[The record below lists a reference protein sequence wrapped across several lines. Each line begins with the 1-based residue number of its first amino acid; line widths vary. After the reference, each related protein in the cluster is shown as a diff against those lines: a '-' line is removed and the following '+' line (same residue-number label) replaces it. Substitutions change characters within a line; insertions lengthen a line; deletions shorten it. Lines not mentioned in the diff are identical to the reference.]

1 MRIIFDCFKL
11 IKGTGKSI
19 GIYNVAL
26 ELITQLVLE
35 QKTTSSKDIVNS
47 EIVVLG
53 NSINKVDFAMDGVEF
68 HEITKYD
75 PKNKKQCLYWELVY
89 VVKVAKKLKGD
100 RLFFPRGFSALNHS
114 IKDII
119 LVHDCIPFYYNE
131 HFPGFFNKFENHYI
145 MSRLKSS
152 VKNSYK
158 VITISESSK
167 KDISHYCKRKTD
179 DISVI
184 YNTYKRVDFNR
195 LKSCKEDEKQY
206 ICAITSTLPHKNAE
220 GIIRSY
226 QTYLEIAEKPL
237 DLILIGVDQSF
248 IAKESGVIKT
258 KVKCLKYIDSNDELY
273 RIISRS
279 SVFLFLS
286 LIEGFGLPPI
296 EAMQLKV
303 PVICSNVSSLP
314 EVVGDAAILVDPRDY
329 LSVARQLDKVITEE
343 VLRADLIRKGLEN
356 IERFSGEK
364 FAKSYWNTILG

>member
-1 MRIIFDCFKL
+1 M
-11 IKGTGKSI
+11 
-19 GIYNVAL
+19 
-26 ELITQLVLE
+26 
-35 QKTTSSKDIVNS
+35 
-47 EIVVLG
+47 
-53 NSINKVDFAMDGVEF
+53 
-68 HEITKYD
+68 
-75 PKNKKQCLYWELVY
+75 
-89 VVKVAKKLKGD
+89 
-100 RLFFPRGFSALNHS
+100 
-114 IKDII
+114 
-119 LVHDCIPFYYNE
+119 
-131 HFPGFFNKFENHYI
+131 
-145 MSRLKSS
+145 
-152 VKNSYK
+152 
-158 VITISESSK
+158 
-167 KDISHYCKRKTD
+167 
-179 DISVI
+179 
-184 YNTYKRVDFNR
+184 
-195 LKSCKEDEKQY
+195 
-206 ICAITSTLPHKNAE
+206 
-220 GIIRSY
+220 
-226 QTYLEIAEKPL
+226 
-237 DLILIGVDQSF
+237 DLILIGADQSF

>member
-1 MRIIFDCFKL
+1 MMTR
-11 IKGTGKSI
+11 
-19 GIYNVAL
+19 
-26 ELITQLVLE
+26 
-35 QKTTSSKDIVNS
+35 
-47 EIVVLG
+47 
-53 NSINKVDFAMDGVEF
+53 
-68 HEITKYD
+68 
-75 PKNKKQCLYWELVY
+75 
-89 VVKVAKKLKGD
+89 
-100 RLFFPRGFSALNHS
+100 RG
-114 IKDII
+114 
-119 LVHDCIPFYYNE
+119 
-131 HFPGFFNKFENHYI
+131 
-145 MSRLKSS
+145 
-152 VKNSYK
+152 
-158 VITISESSK
+158 
-167 KDISHYCKRKTD
+167 
-179 DISVI
+179 
-184 YNTYKRVDFNR
+184 
-195 LKSCKEDEKQY
+195 
-206 ICAITSTLPHKNAE
+206 

>member
-1 MRIIFDCFKL
+1 M
-11 IKGTGKSI
+11 
-19 GIYNVAL
+19 
-26 ELITQLVLE
+26 
-35 QKTTSSKDIVNS
+35 
-47 EIVVLG
+47 
-53 NSINKVDFAMDGVEF
+53 
-68 HEITKYD
+68 
-75 PKNKKQCLYWELVY
+75 
-89 VVKVAKKLKGD
+89 
-100 RLFFPRGFSALNHS
+100 
-114 IKDII
+114 
-119 LVHDCIPFYYNE
+119 
-131 HFPGFFNKFENHYI
+131 
-145 MSRLKSS
+145 
-152 VKNSYK
+152 
-158 VITISESSK
+158 
-167 KDISHYCKRKTD
+167 
-179 DISVI
+179 
-184 YNTYKRVDFNR
+184 
-195 LKSCKEDEKQY
+195 
-206 ICAITSTLPHKNAE
+206 
-220 GIIRSY
+220 
-226 QTYLEIAEKPL
+226 EIAEKPL

>member
-1 MRIIFDCFKL
+1 MKKVAFLIQIMTCGGIERALVNLCNKL
-11 IKGTGKSI
+11 IESGKC
-19 GIYNVAL
+19 
-26 ELITQLVLE
+26 
-35 QKTTSSKDIVNS
+35 
-47 EIVVLG
+47 
-53 NSINKVDFAMDGVEF
+53 
-68 HEITKYD
+68 EITIYMMT
-75 PKNKKQCLYWELVY
+75 
-89 VVKVAKKLKGD
+89 
-100 RLFFPRGFSALNHS
+100 RRG
-114 IKDII
+114 
-119 LVHDCIPFYYNE
+119 
-131 HFPGFFNKFENHYI
+131 
-145 MSRLKSS
+145 
-152 VKNSYK
+152 
-158 VITISESSK
+158 
-167 KDISHYCKRKTD
+167 
-179 DISVI
+179 
-184 YNTYKRVDFNR
+184 
-195 LKSCKEDEKQY
+195 
-206 ICAITSTLPHKNAE
+206 

-356 IERFSGEK
+356 IERFFFLL

>member
-1 MRIIFDCFKL
+1 M
-11 IKGTGKSI
+11 
-19 GIYNVAL
+19 
-26 ELITQLVLE
+26 
-35 QKTTSSKDIVNS
+35 
-47 EIVVLG
+47 
-53 NSINKVDFAMDGVEF
+53 
-68 HEITKYD
+68 
-75 PKNKKQCLYWELVY
+75 
-89 VVKVAKKLKGD
+89 
-100 RLFFPRGFSALNHS
+100 
-114 IKDII
+114 
-119 LVHDCIPFYYNE
+119 
-131 HFPGFFNKFENHYI
+131 
-145 MSRLKSS
+145 
-152 VKNSYK
+152 
-158 VITISESSK
+158 
-167 KDISHYCKRKTD
+167 
-179 DISVI
+179 
-184 YNTYKRVDFNR
+184 
-195 LKSCKEDEKQY
+195 
-206 ICAITSTLPHKNAE
+206 
-220 GIIRSY
+220 IRSY